1 MTSIAWLVAGGLLTG
16 AMYFTASKASSG
28 KNTWSD
34 RDVVSFVP
42 LVLIW
47 IISTIWHGIS
57 THSWA
62 MLFAQ
67 ILTLLGTLVVLTTV
81 SKGVL
86 EKLYCH
92 LQGLKYSDQAVLKQ
106 YKDINRLLP
115 RHNPTRAQVHKV
127 VTVTLPDLEQRIK
140 LVDGRIDRIS
150 KIIQSTAPGIHADR
164 QLRARGSL
172 RGIRAELQNRLME
185 CLGFLGT
192 VEALLLSA
200 VDGDLPDVSED
211 FERLM
216 QSMEADRAQKQEALQ
231 EVSSLDR
238 TQLRAAEHA

>member
-92 LQGLKYSDQAVLKQ
+92 LQGLKYSDQAVLSTRTSTDCSPGTTPPGHKST
-106 YKDINRLLP
+106 RWLP
-115 RHNPTRAQVHKV
+115 SPF
-127 VTVTLPDLEQRIK
+127 RI
-140 LVDGRIDRIS
+140 L
-150 KIIQSTAPGIHADR
+150 
-164 QLRARGSL
+164 
-172 RGIRAELQNRLME
+172 N
-185 CLGFLGT
+185 
-192 VEALLLSA
+192 
-200 VDGDLPDVSED
+200 SE
-211 FERLM
+211 
-216 QSMEADRAQKQEALQ
+216 
-231 EVSSLDR
+231 SSS
-238 TQLRAAEHA
+238 